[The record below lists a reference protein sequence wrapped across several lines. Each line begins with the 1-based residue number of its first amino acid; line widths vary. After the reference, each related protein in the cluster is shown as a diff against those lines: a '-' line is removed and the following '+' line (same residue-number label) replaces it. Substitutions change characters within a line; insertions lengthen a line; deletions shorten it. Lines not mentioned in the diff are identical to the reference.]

1 MMKRLSI
8 VAILL
13 LAGCTRE
20 QQPLA
25 TFIPRPAPDDP
36 TPAGIAYLCD
46 GRKEVSVV
54 YAKNRASVTLDGRT
68 WRMEYQPTDGGFRY
82 VDTANEWV
90 GRDDL
95 ASLRESGTAKPIAFN
110 CRPRGIRALSTRGT
124 GGLARLFG
132 GRAPLGGDIVC
143 RYNVA
148 PGCGA
153 LPANQAFNHSLI
165 A

>member
-1 MMKRLSI
+1 MKRLSI
-8 VAILL
+8 LAILL
-13 LAGCTRE
+13 LAACTRE
-20 QQPLA
+20 QQPLT

-82 VDTANEWV
+82 VDTANEWA

-95 ASLRESGTAKPIAFN
+95 A
-110 CRPRGIRALSTRGT
+110 
-124 GGLARLFG
+124 
-132 GRAPLGGDIVC
+132 
-143 RYNVA
+143 
-148 PGCGA
+148 
-153 LPANQAFNHSLI
+153 
-165 A
+165 